1 MEPLEIGRNKKT
13 IHNNP
18 IIPKRR
24 PVTSNRRILKI
35 HTHKTNDWNEKE
47 KDKDGKKKGRVLR
60 TFDSWEGRG
69 SVQEGQ
75 DSSRYKH
82 S

>member
-1 MEPLEIGRNKKT
+1 MGRNKNT

-24 PVTSNRRILKI
+24 PVTSNRRILNT
-35 HTHKTNDWNEKE
+35 HTHTKTLMIGMREKH
-47 KDKDGKKKGRVLR
+47 KDGIKKKMSLR

-82 S
+82 R

>member
-35 HTHKTNDWNEKE
+35 HTQKTNDWNEKE
-47 KDKDGKKKGRVLR
+47 FDKDGIKRKSFKNLRFLGRMWKR
-60 TFDSWEGRG
+60 
-69 SVQEGQ
+69 
-75 DSSRYKH
+75 SRRSRFLKV
-82 S
+82 